1 MPPFQIYTTRRSFLA
16 GTAAGAAL
24 SVMAFRARAQAA
36 QEVPLAEYQP
46 EYLSAIEYAFVMAA
60 TARLIPSDGDGPG
73 ALETRVAVFIDRELA
88 GDFGTAADLYMEGPF
103 NPEAD
108 PTLGTQSPLTP
119 AGIYREGIAAF
130 DNWCLDTHGADFAEL
145 DGDTQDAS
153 LTSLS
158 DDEVPLDPTLR
169 EFWTLLL
176 QNAKE
181 GYFSDP
187 QYGGNAGMEAWVY
200 IGFPDARANF
210 HEWVGRDVAYTNEY
224 GMQLGPCNYCGFCER
239 YGCINYS
246 KSSPQTCIL
255 DALRRM
261 PNFSYKVNS
270 EVLKIELAEDGK
282 TATGVTYFD
291 AAAQEEVFQPA
302 DLVIVAAMRCTTSI

>member
-73 ALETRVAVFIDRELA
+73 ALETRVPVFIDRELA

-130 DNWCLDTHGADFAEL
+130 DKWCLDTHGSGFADL
-145 DGDTQDAS
+145 DAARQDAS

-169 EFWTLLL
+169 EFWALLL

-200 IGFPDARANF
+200 IGFPGARANF
-210 HEWVGRDVAYTNEY
+210 YEWVGRDEAYP
-224 GMQLGPCNYCGFCER
+224 LGPVDIAGER
-239 YGCINYS
+239 
-246 KSSPQTCIL
+246 
-255 DALRRM
+255 A
-261 PNFSYKVNS
+261 
-270 EVLKIELAEDGK
+270 
-282 TATGVTYFD
+282 
-291 AAAQEEVFQPA
+291 
-302 DLVIVAAMRCTTSI
+302 